1 MEQDRSPAPGLLAFA
16 WGRPGIGDKTNMTGL
31 RIAEAG
37 VTTREGA
44 MEVHF
49 KPEVQAKL
57 EQMAR
62 ESGRPSDELVEDA
75 VAGYFDQLARTREM
89 LDRRFDDLESGRVKP
104 MDGAAAY
111 LRLTK

>member
-1 MEQDRSPAPGLLAFA
+1 MLYAGNR
-16 WGRPGIGDKTNMTGL
+16 
-31 RIAEAG
+31 AG
-37 VTTREGA
+37 VESE

-49 KPEVQAKL
+49 KPDVQAKL

-75 VAGYFDQLARTREM
+75 LIGYFDEVARAREM

-104 MDGAAAY
+104 IDGEEAY
-111 LRLTK
+111 RSLMEKTEEQRQRHRSA